1 MHKSCAH
8 PLNTAEG
15 KLGGHGQH
23 DSLAP
28 PFHSV
33 WRRPRMKAR
42 WLAFKAPNLLLL
54 LLLYNCGIF
63 SSWDVLGGRRRCWS
77 RCSKMHSISA
87 AIIFM
92 KNIFFRMW
100 KKMRIE
106 MFYWDFWI
114 YQLCLESIQVQ
125 KEKLKKLKGNQK
137 LKIRKRDKN
146 APQSTCKSVRL

>member
-92 KNIFFRMW
+92 KNIFF
-100 KKMRIE
+100 
-106 MFYWDFWI
+106 
-114 YQLCLESIQVQ
+114 QNVQ
-125 KEKLKKLKGNQK
+125 ENENWNVLLRFLNIATLLGKYPSAKRKIKKLKGNQK
-137 LKIRKRDKN
+137 LNNRKRDRY
-146 APQSTCKSVRL
+146 APQSLL